1 MHADQ
6 NKPFVLMFQITEMKV
21 YMDCAGC
28 ETMIRKAIQKLD
40 GTYVALYVTFISNIY
55 IFFSRVCVWETYVLM
70 DYI

>member
-55 IFFSRVCVWETYVLM
+55 IFFLVFVCERRTY
-70 DYI
+70 